1 MLLKHTVVAVL
12 FGSALAPLPAFSQE
26 TAAYKTEISIQ
37 ATLPL
42 VKDTNAAGVQQS
54 SNINYGLLADY
65 RFFFNR
71 HSGAEL
77 SYGYARNTQTYGL
90 NNGPFGINN
99 NSDEVFVAYVLRFPA
114 KRWTPFVLAG
124 AGAMIFDPRS
134 VAAASTQARVGY
146 LYGGGAD
153 FTLKQRIFLR
163 TEYRGVFYNSPT
175 FNVGGLNGLD
185 RFTHLAEPSV
195 GFGYKF

>member
-26 TAAYKTEISIQ
+26 NAADKTEISIQ

-42 VKDTNAAGVQQS
+42 VKDTNASGVQQS
-54 SNINYGLLADY
+54 SSINFGLLADY
-65 RFFFNR
+65 RFFFNQ

-77 SYGYARNTQTYGL
+77 SYGYTRNTQTYGL

-99 NSDEVFVAYVLRFPA
+99 NSDEVFAAYVFRFPA

-124 AGAMIFDPRS
+124 AGALIFDPRS
-134 VAAASTQARVGY
+134 VAGASAQARAGY

-153 FTLKQRIFLR
+153 FTLKHRIFLR
-163 TEYRGVFYNSPT
+163 TEYRGIFYNSPT
-175 FNVGGLNGLD
+175 FNVDGLNGLD
-185 RFTHLAEPSV
+185 RFTHLAEPSIGV
-195 GFGYKF
+195 GYKF